1 MIECCIFTFTSPQVL
16 NCSHMM
22 KTLLILLIVAIESI
36 HCQGNGDDTTAEG
49 DIRLADGKAGSG
61 RLEIYLEGQWGTVCD
76 DFFDMDDAMVVCRQL
91 KYKSAVAYYPG
102 W

>member
-1 MIECCIFTFTSPQVL
+1 
-16 NCSHMM
+16 MM

-76 DFFDMDDAMVVCRQL
+76 DFFDMDDAMAVCQQTVQVNGGGTMVPGDCNSFHTGT
-91 KYKSAVAYYPG
+91 KYYML
-102 W
+102 